1 MGTLAWYVIQSKPH
15 KENQVCAYLEA
26 QDFEVFYPTLRV
38 QPADARAARFRPYFP
53 RYMFVHT
60 DLDEVGVSALR
71 WLPGAIGLVHFDD
84 CPAAVPDMVVHQLQR
99 RVATIEAAGGLIFD
113 DLKPGD
119 PVRITSGPLAGYDAI
134 FDLRL
139 NGSDRVQVLLS
150 LLGRLVRMQINS
162 GAIEK
167 RRGYPL

>member
-26 QDFEVFYPTLRV
+26 QDFEVFFPTFRV
-38 QPADARAARFRPYFP
+38 QQTGSRAAKPRPFFP

-60 DLDEVGVSALR
+60 DLDEVGTSALQ
-71 WLPGAIGLVHFDD
+71 WLPGAIGLVQFDE
-84 CPAAVPDMVVHQLQR
+84 CPATVPDTVVHQLKQR
-99 RVATIEAAGGLIFD
+99 VEAIDTGGLIFE

-119 PVRITSGPLAGYDAI
+119 LVRIINGPLAGYDAI

-139 NGSDRVQVLLS
+139 NGSERVQVLLT
-150 LLGRLVRMQINS
+150 LLGRLVRMQISAND
-162 GAIEK
+162 IEK
-167 RRGYPL
+167 RRGYHL

>member
-15 KENQVCAYLEA
+15 KENHVFAYLEA

-38 QPADARAARFRPYFP
+38 QVADARPAKRRPYFP

-60 DLDEVGVSALR
+60 DLDEVGRSALQ
-71 WLPGAIGLVHFDD
+71 WLPGAIGLVQFDD
-84 CPAAVPDMVVHQLQR
+84 YAATVPDVVVCQLKQR
-99 RVATIEAAGGLIFD
+99 VETIEAAGGLIFD
-113 DLKPGD
+113 DLKAGD
-119 PVRITSGPLAGYDAI
+119 PVRIKSGPLAGYDAI

-150 LLGRLVRMQINS
+150 LLGRLVRMQIDS

-167 RRGYPL
+167 RRGYQM